1 MTETGLITMLDGGRY
16 FEGPRWH
23 DGRLWFV
30 DCMARTLLS
39 ATLADERQ
47 EHATFDDTP
56 CGTGILPDGRHRRA
70 DHEQE
75 AAARLRGWTAID
87 SMPISAAVA
96 KGTIDD
102 MIIDGQGRAWVGDL
116 GFNMPPPPD
125 RGAVGRIILVMP
137 DGSARVVAEG
147 LRFPNGI
154 AVSADHKRLVV
165 AEMDGGTLADY
176 DIAADGALRLR
187 GRIGRMQAPDGIC
200 LDRDGAV
207 WVASFT
213 EDAFIRIGRDG
224 EELQRI
230 AVPGRRAL
238 ACALGGPDRKTLFC
252 LSAATSY
259 EELRQAQ
266 VVVADRCRRRWR
278 QRDRDFREGCGLRL
292 HPPSPRHDGG
302 AEQDHHDRRELD
314 VDDHGDALALGGL
327 HDRHLSGRDRIAP

>member
-1 MTETGLITMLDGGRY
+1 MAEAGLITLLDGGRY

-39 ATLADERQ
+39 VNLSGERQ

-56 CGTGILPDGRHRRA
+56 CGTGILPDGRIVVLTMNKKQLLVFA
-70 DHEQE
+70 DG
-75 AAARLRGWTAID
+75 RLSPYADLT
-87 SMPISAAVA
+87 SVA

-102 MIIDGQGRAWVGDL
+102 MIIDGQGRAFIGDL
-116 GFNMPPPPD
+116 GFHMPPPPD

-137 DGSARVVAEG
+137 DGSTRVVAEG

-165 AEMDGGTLADY
+165 AEMDGATLADY
-176 DIAADGALRLR
+176 DIETDGALRLR
-187 GRIGRMQAPDGIC
+187 GRLGKMNAPDGIC

-213 EDAFIRIGRDG
+213 EDAFIRIGRSG

-238 ACALGGPDRKTLFC
+238 ACALGGQDRKTLFC

-259 EELRQAQ
+259 EELRQRKSSSRID
-266 VVVADRCRRRWR
+266 VVAVAT
-278 QRDRDFREGCGLRL
+278 EG
-292 HPPSPRHDGG
+292 
-302 AEQDHHDRRELD
+302 
-314 VDDHGDALALGGL
+314 
-327 HDRHLSGRDRIAP
+327 SGFP